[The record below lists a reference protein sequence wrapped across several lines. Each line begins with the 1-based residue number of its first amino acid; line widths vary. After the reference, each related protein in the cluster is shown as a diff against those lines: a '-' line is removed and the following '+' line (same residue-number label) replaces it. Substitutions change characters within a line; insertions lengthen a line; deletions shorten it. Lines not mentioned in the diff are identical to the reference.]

1 MNQSGNIERDKKL
14 VEMLL
19 KGDAAGL
26 SLLMDNYYDAI
37 FFTVLK
43 MVNNRQDAEDLTIE
57 TFQKVH
63 TNIKSYSTDFA
74 FSTWLFKIASNTC
87 IDFLRKKR
95 ANFISIDEDKNTNYE
110 TPLHIPHHGP
120 TPDELL
126 INKQNADEL
135 REMVDKLKPFWAQLI
150 DMRYYKELSYEEIAL
165 QLGVPMGTVKNQLY
179 RAKDQL
185 AKLYSKNKR
194 K

>member
-1 MNQSGNIERDKKL
+1 ME
-14 VEMLL
+14 LL
-19 KGDAAGL
+19 LQGDSNAL

-37 FFTVLK
+37 FFTILK
-43 MVNNRQDAEDLTIE
+43 MVNNRQDAEDLTLE
-57 TFQKVH
+57 VFQKVH
-63 TNIKSYSTDFA
+63 VNIQAYSDTFA

-95 ANFISIDEDKNTNYE
+95 GNFISIDGEKNDTFE
-110 TPLHIPHHGP
+110 TPMHIPHEGP
-120 TPDELL
+120 TPDEVL
-126 INKQNADEL
+126 INKQSADEL
-135 REMVDKLKPFWAQLI
+135 RTMVDKLKPFWAQLI
-150 DMRYYKELSYEEIAL
+150 EMRYYKELSYEEIAL

-185 AKLYSKNKR
+185 AKIYQKSKR